1 MAFKRNSTPWNK
13 GKRGIEA
20 GWTPERRAHQ
30 SRLQRE
36 YIKRHPIPRRLSTIV
51 GPDPEVQRH
60 YYRWLR
66 ARAQAKFWA
75 QEWTIS
81 WEDYLDIFKTAPG
94 KWSRSMEDLNL
105 ARIDTAAGWHLWN
118 VRLMTRR
125 EAMTRSTR
133 GKRRIKPAGLGSKQ
147 KGINWRKKN
156 DTRTED

>member
-1 MAFKRNSTPWNK
+1 
-13 GKRGIEA
+13 
-20 GWTPERRAHQ
+20 
-30 SRLQRE
+30 
-36 YIKRHPIPRRLSTIV
+36 V

-66 ARAQAKFWA
+66 ARAQARFWR
-75 QEWTIS
+75 QEWSIL

-105 ARIDTAAGWHLWN
+105 ARIDTTQGWHLWN

-125 EAMTRSTR
+125 EAMTRSTQ

-147 KGINWRKKN
+147 KGINWRKKKN